1 MTISLPA
8 EQDSFL
14 KSLVANGRFPSR
26 EAAVVEAVEL
36 LRTEESLNWLHPQP
50 LTAEE
55 AELVYE
61 SDPEWE
67 EVENSLCR
75 PRRSRGMKQWDIRHC
90 AFGWV

>member
-14 KSLVANGRFPSR
+14 GRLVALGRFPSR

-36 LRTEESLNWLHPQP
+36 LRTEELWHWLHPQP
-50 LTAEE
+50 LTDRE
-55 AELVYE
+55 AELVYG

-67 EVENSLCR
+67 KIENSLSGLAA
-75 PRRSRGMKQWDIRHC
+75 PE
-90 AFGWV
+90 A